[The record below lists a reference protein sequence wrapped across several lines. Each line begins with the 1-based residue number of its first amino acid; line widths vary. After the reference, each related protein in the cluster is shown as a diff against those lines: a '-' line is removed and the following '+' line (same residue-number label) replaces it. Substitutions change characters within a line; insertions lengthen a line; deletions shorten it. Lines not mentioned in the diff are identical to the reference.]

1 MRRIGRVLVAAGASA
16 GALLAGG
23 ATAAQ
28 AAQLNGCTGS
38 GRVFVPAPGH
48 PGWNV
53 DGAGSCPVQLTPTA
67 PFTAREPTIVR
78 FTGSGTSDSLGLCSG
93 SLLVTNLNLR
103 VTVTYTG
110 AVSGT
115 TIAEHQLWSAPATTF
130 PLATAFLITGDGGP
144 PALGAG
150 IAITHIY
157 LKCGNSGNSPSANFA
172 WSESP

>member
-1 MRRIGRVLVAAGASA
+1 VLVAAGASA

-67 PFTAREPTIVR
+67 PFTAREPTTVR
-78 FTGSGTSDSLGLCSG
+78 FSGSGTSDSL
-93 SLLVTNLNLR
+93 
-103 VTVTYTG
+103 
-110 AVSGT
+110 
-115 TIAEHQLWSAPATTF
+115 
-130 PLATAFLITGDGGP
+130 
-144 PALGAG
+144 G